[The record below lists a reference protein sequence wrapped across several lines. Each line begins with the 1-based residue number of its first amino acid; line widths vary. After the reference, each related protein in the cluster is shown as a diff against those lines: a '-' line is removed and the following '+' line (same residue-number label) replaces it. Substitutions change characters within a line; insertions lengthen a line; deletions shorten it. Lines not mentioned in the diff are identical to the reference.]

1 MLKGLIRSSHV
12 DQDGKEHIIQF
23 ALENGWITDQQAF
36 HNQTAA
42 TLTVDCLED
51 ATVLAISLEDRRA
64 LCRDLQKMERFFAQ
78 QATTGYIDLQRRVL
92 CLISSTASK
101 RYHYLIA
108 QSPDLLRRVPKAMIA
123 SYLGVSRETLSRL
136 TPVL

>member
-1 MLKGLIRSSHV
+1 
-12 DQDGKEHIIQF
+12 
-23 ALENGWITDQQAF
+23 WITDQQAF

-51 ATVLAISLEDRRA
+51 SIVLAISLEDRQA

-78 QATTGYIDLQRRVL
+78 KATTGYIDLQRRVL

-108 QSPDLLRRVPKAMIA
+108 QSPDLLRRVPKTMIA
-123 SYLGVSRETLSRL
+123 SYLGVTRETLSRL
-136 TPVL
+136 APVL